1 MKRADPERD
10 ETRTT
15 HNYFAHGGNY
25 GGRAK
30 RAAGVSRTAR
40 SAPQARNTGRYRC
53 ARCGICDRR
62 EADLPAYGQCGR
74 RRRIVRRRGL
84 RAAANVPASE
94 AATIATLKDDFN
106 ALLSAL
112 KAAGLMENA

>member
-1 MKRADPERD
+1 MMKADPVRD

-30 RAAGVSRTAR
+30 RALECRGQRVALRRHGTPGAIGAHGAESVIGGKLTFLPTA
-40 SAPQARNTGRYRC
+40 SVEGGDALFG
-53 ARCGICDRR
+53 G
-62 EADLPAYGQCGR
+62 ADFVP
-74 RRRIVRRRGL
+74 
-84 RAAANVPASE
+84 AANVPASE